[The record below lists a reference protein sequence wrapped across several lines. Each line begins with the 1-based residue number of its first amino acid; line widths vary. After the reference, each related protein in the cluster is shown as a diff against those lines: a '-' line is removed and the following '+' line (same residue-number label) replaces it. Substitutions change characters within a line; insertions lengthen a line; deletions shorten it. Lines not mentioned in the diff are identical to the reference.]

1 MVCVIKPFITF
12 ICSELCYLLYFF
24 FLKSQSLC
32 FVFCCTMSLA
42 LFYCMVLFPCI
53 FKKYIAK
60 FYTEHIRLG

>member
-12 ICSELCYLLYFF
+12 ALNCVTYYIFS
-24 FLKSQSLC
+24 FLNHNH
-32 FVFCCTMSLA
+32 FVLFFCCTVSLA
-42 LFYCMVLFPCI
+42 LFYCTVLFPCI